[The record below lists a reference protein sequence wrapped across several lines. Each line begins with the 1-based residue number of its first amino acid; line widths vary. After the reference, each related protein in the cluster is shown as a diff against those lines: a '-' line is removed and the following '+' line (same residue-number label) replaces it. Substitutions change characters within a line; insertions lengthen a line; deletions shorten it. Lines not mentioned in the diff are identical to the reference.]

1 MLNRLKDQSGQA
13 TAGVIGVL
21 LVIVCIFGAFALGAW
36 LFSFHGV
43 DAGHVAIIKQGGPF
57 DGRSLSE
64 VRQPGSGASAIGAFN
79 HQYNLPV
86 TQRDLTDEVGKIVV
100 PTRDGVN
107 VVIDGQALFQL
118 KVDGTEDPS
127 KNLDVKFF
135 KNFGLRKWNGDDITN
150 DGGWNSFLKI
160 RLVPILYQSVR
171 DTIGQYDCTQLNNTC
186 VYVLNADAILASTNT
201 DANAKPDAK
210 TKTPD
215 VSDQAKQVN
224 TTQNLT
230 AAQDA
235 ITKAFAQGLKD
246 GLGDD
251 YFEGIRF
258 QNLRVTFEPDIQAKI
273 TAAQGARAG
282 VATAR
287 LNAQKVAADAKG
299 KADAVVASADGERD
313 ANKARAEGVQALA
326 RAYRNNPQQA
336 QIEKI
341 KALCGVDS
349 DGTPQ
354 GCGNLTVLGGSASNL
369 ISVGGK

>member
-1 MLNRLKDQSGQA
+1 MQSFVKDQRGQA
-13 TAGVIGVL
+13 GATVLGVL
-21 LVIVCIFGAFALGAW
+21 LVIVLGFLVIAGGAW

-43 DAGHVAIIKQGGPF
+43 DPGHVAIVKEGGPF
-57 DGRSLSE
+57 DGRSLKE
-64 VRQPGSGASAIGAFN
+64 VRQPGSSAKPIGAFN
-79 HQYNLPV
+79 HQYELPT
-86 TQRDLTDEVGKIVV
+86 TQRDLTDEVGRIVV

-118 KVDGTEDPS
+118 KLDATADPK

-135 KNFGLRKWNGDDITN
+135 QDFGLRTWEGGHLYNDD
-150 DGGWNSFLKI
+150 GWNAFLKI
-160 RLVPILYQSVR
+160 RLVPILYQSIR

-186 VYVLNADAILASTNT
+186 VYVLNADAILASSNT
-201 DANAKPDAK
+201 STSSGKD
-210 TKTPD
+210 TGKTPD
-215 VSDQAKQVN
+215 VTDQAKQVN

-235 ITKAFAQGLKD
+235 ITKAFQQGLKD
-246 GLGDD
+246 GLGGD

-258 QNLRVTFEPDIQAKI
+258 QNLRVTFEPDIAAKI
-273 TAAQGARAG
+273 RAAQGARAG

-313 ANKARAEGVQALA
+313 ANKARADGVKALA
-326 RAYRNNPQQA
+326 DAYRRNPAQA

-354 GCGNLTVLGGSASNL
+354 GCSNLTVLGGSASNL
-369 ISVGGK
+369 INVGK